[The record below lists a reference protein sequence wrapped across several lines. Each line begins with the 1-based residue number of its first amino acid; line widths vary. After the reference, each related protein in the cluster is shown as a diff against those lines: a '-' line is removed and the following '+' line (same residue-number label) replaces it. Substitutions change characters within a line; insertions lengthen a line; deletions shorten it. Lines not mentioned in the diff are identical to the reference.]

1 MSLESQVAAE
11 LRRLVGLATN
21 TPQTSSFINADSVEL
36 DVDFLTVDS
45 VGCAFVK
52 SAASVPWLANAGPDV
67 LRDWADGRSA
77 DESRICLSN
86 IGPLEFDA
94 QADPWCLSVRRRQRP
109 AANAR
114 QFYEIVLHRNGAS
127 NFSLRRYRVERS
139 TSGRDQVDLHS
150 THEVLTKLATDLE
163 ATLPAKPTP

>member
-1 MSLESQVAAE
+1 MGLESQVAAE

-45 VGCAFVK
+45 VGCAFREVRV
-52 SAASVPWLANAGPDV
+52 SVPWLTNAGPDV
-67 LRDWADGRSA
+67 LRDWADALCR
-77 DESRICLSN
+77 RITYLLEN

-94 QADPWCLSVRRRQRP
+94 QADRALIRSTPPDTR
-109 AANAR
+109 ANAR

-150 THEVLTKLATDLE
+150 THEVLTKLAADLE